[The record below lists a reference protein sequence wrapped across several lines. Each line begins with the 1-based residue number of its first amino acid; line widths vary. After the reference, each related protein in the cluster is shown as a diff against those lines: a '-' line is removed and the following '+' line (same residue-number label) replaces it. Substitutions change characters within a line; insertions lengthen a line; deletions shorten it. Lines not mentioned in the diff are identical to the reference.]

1 MEEIQGTRNLKK
13 GIASLIFSSFSFALM
28 AMFVHL
34 AGDIPFVQKA
44 FFRNIVAFFV
54 ALSVILKNQ
63 TKIVVPKGSFKY
75 LITRCIAGAVGV
87 FGNFYALD
95 RIPIADATILNKMA
109 PFFTVLF
116 SLIILG
122 EKVKLLPFMCVA
134 GAFVGAVFV
143 IKPSVNIIQSLP
155 AIVAFLGGV
164 GAGVAYTC
172 VRKLSSLKMTGAFI
186 VLFFSAFTCLLSVPS
201 MILDFTPM
209 TLKQTLILIGAGLAA
224 AGGQFGVTTAY
235 YNAPA
240 RDISVYDYSQILFSA
255 ILGYIAFRQIP
266 DFYSLIGY
274 VIIISMAIIVFVY
287 NKKKGTGVDIIE
299 ETIDS

>member
-1 MEEIQGTRNLKK
+1 
-13 GIASLIFSSFSFALM
+13 
-28 AMFVHL
+28 
-34 AGDIPFVQKA
+34 
-44 FFRNIVAFFV
+44 
-54 ALSVILKNQ
+54 
-63 TKIVVPKGSFKY
+63 
-75 LITRCIAGAVGV
+75 
-87 FGNFYALD
+87 
-95 RIPIADATILNKMA
+95 
-109 PFFTVLF
+109 
-116 SLIILG
+116 
-122 EKVKLLPFMCVA
+122 MCVA

-287 NKKKGTGVDIIE
+287 NKKKGTVVDIIE